1 MVKNDRILT
10 RFNYEHRVGGTKI
23 MRWGDQRQSTN
34 VEDRRG
40 MGGRGLAL
48 GGGGIGVLIIATVAM
63 LCGFDPTQLLEN
75 LPGQTQVQEQRPSTA
90 SNSTNKQP
98 PDQNRQFVGAVM
110 GSTEDVWGTILP
122 QQARKRYSPPKLVL
136 FTQQVSSAC
145 GYASA
150 ATGPFYCPG
159 DQNLYLDF
167 AFFQELKN
175 EFKAPGDFAQAYVIA
190 HEVGHH
196 VQNLLGTMDRVQRAG
211 NNNRLSVALELQ
223 ADCYAGVWANYAA
236 KKGLVEA
243 GDTEEAIRAA
253 QAVGD
258 DMIQKRTQGYVVP
271 DSFTHGSAQ
280 QRMEWFARGMK
291 SGDMR
296 QCETIR

>member
-1 MVKNDRILT
+1 
-10 RFNYEHRVGGTKI
+10 
-23 MRWGDQRQSTN
+23 MRWRDQRQSTN

-40 MGGRGLAL
+40 MGGRGLAI
-48 GGGGIGVLIIATVAM
+48 GGGGIGVLLIAAAAL
-63 LCGFDPTQLLEN
+63 LCGIDPRQMLETM
-75 LPGQTQVQEQRPSTA
+75 PDQSAVQQPSTA
-90 SNSTNKQP
+90 SNSTNKP
-98 PDQNRQFVGAVM
+98 VDENRQFVGAVM

-122 QQARKRYSPPKLVL
+122 QQARIRYQAPKLVL
-136 FTQQVSSAC
+136 FTEQVSSAC

-159 DQNLYLDF
+159 DYNLYLDF
-167 AFFQELKN
+167 AFFQELRSQ
-175 EFKAPGDFAQAYVIA
+175 FKAPGDFAQAYVIS

-196 VQNLLGTMDRVQRAG
+196 VQNLLGTMDKVQRAG
-211 NNNRLSVALELQ
+211 TNNRLSVALELQ
-223 ADCYAGVWANYAA
+223 ADCYAGVWSHYAA

-243 GDTEEAIRAA
+243 GDPEEAIRAA
-253 QAVGD
+253 AAVGD

-280 QRMEWFARGMK
+280 QRMEWFARGFK

-296 QCETIR
+296 QCDTFR

>member
-1 MVKNDRILT
+1 
-10 RFNYEHRVGGTKI
+10 
-23 MRWGDQRQSTN
+23 MRWRDQRQSTN

-40 MGGRGLAL
+40 MGGRGLAI
-48 GGGGIGVLIIATVAM
+48 GGGGIGVLVIAVAAL
-63 LCGFDPTQLLEN
+63 LCGVDPRQLLEN
-75 LPGQTQVQEQRPSTA
+75 LPQTEVQQPSTT
-90 SNSTNKQP
+90 SNSTNKP
-98 PDQNRQFVGAVM
+98 ADENRQFVGAVM
-110 GSTEDVWGTILP
+110 GSTEDVWGAILP
-122 QQARKRYSPPKLVL
+122 QQARIRYTAPKLVL
-136 FTQQVSSAC
+136 FTGQVSSAC
-145 GYASA
+145 GYAGA

-167 AFFQELKN
+167 AFFQELKS

-196 VQNLLGTMDRVQRAG
+196 VQNLLGTMDKVQRAG
-211 NNNRLSVALELQ
+211 NDNRLSVALELQ

-243 GDTEEAIRAA
+243 GDPEEAIRAA

-280 QRMEWFARGMK
+280 QRMEWFARGFK
-291 SGDMR
+291 LGDMR
-296 QCETIR
+296 QCETFR